1 MADEK
6 TAAEPQQEAAFDG
19 ETIVKSAKYK
29 RYADILTCLLSEG
42 QLYTHAQIDEM
53 LKKALS
59 QPVAQDINE

>member
-1 MADEK
+1 MADKK

-19 ETIVKSAKYK
+19 ETIIKSAKYK
-29 RYADILTCLLSEG
+29 RYADILACLLDEG

-59 QPVAQDINE
+59 QPVTQDINE

>member
-1 MADEK
+1 MADK
-6 TAAEPQQEAAFDG
+6 NTAAEPQQEAEFDG
-19 ETIVKSAKYK
+19 QTIVKSAKYK
-29 RYADILTCLLSEG
+29 RYADILTCLLDEG

>member
-1 MADEK
+1 MADKK
-6 TAAEPQQEAAFDG
+6 TAAEPQQEATFDG

-29 RYADILTCLLSEG
+29 RYADILTCLLDEG

>member
-1 MADEK
+1 MADKK

-19 ETIVKSAKYK
+19 QTIVKSAKYK
-29 RYADILTCLLSEG
+29 RYADILTCLLNDG
-42 QLYTHAQIDEM
+42 QLYTHAQVDEM